1 MKCEVVR
8 PPAFDSKTRAKKI
21 LLGSLTMLKRATN
34 IALATTLLLL
44 VTGAAIPSPQDA
56 AEKRPKDQKE
66 YELITAVFKE
76 ADANKKL
83 QLLAEWE
90 KGYAE
95 TAYSTERMQAFMLAH
110 QQAQHAKET
119 VEFAKK
125 YLELS
130 PGDLQANIA
139 ITSMTTALYPSA
151 GDAEKPQILKDG
163 ETAAEALAGSIDKH
177 FAAANK
183 PAQVSDAQWTNAKSQ
198 VAVTARQT
206 LGWIAMQRQEHA
218 KAEEDF
224 KKVLRMK
231 PEAAQV
237 SYWLG
242 TELIVQGDPEKNE
255 EALFSLARAASYAGE
270 GALPPDGRKQVEEY
284 LTTVYKTFAGTT
296 EGLDELKAMAMNQ
309 PLPPADL
316 EIKSA
321 SVRKFEEIQKSRAE
335 NPQLWA
341 FLDLKKTLQ
350 SAQGDTVW
358 VDLKGKLTPKM
369 KLYVVSAPAR
379 SKTISL
385 SSEEGGSA
393 EVVLGLANMMR
404 TGVTAGRQL
413 TFDGVAASLTK
424 EPFKLTLT
432 DGEVPALGISR

>member
-1 MKCEVVR
+1 
-8 PPAFDSKTRAKKI
+8 
-21 LLGSLTMLKRATN
+21 MLKRATN

-83 QLLAEWE
+83 QLLSDWE

-95 TAYSTERMQAFMLAH
+95 TAFSTDRVRAFMGAH
-110 QQAQHAKET
+110 QQAGHAKET
-119 VEFAKK
+119 VEYAKK
-125 YLELS
+125 VLGLA

-139 ITSMTTALYPSA
+139 ITSMTTALYPGA
-151 GDAEKPQILKDG
+151 GDAEKPQVLKDG
-163 ETAAEALAGSIDKH
+163 ETAAGALAAGIDKH

-183 PAQVSDAQWTNAKSQ
+183 PAQVSDAQWANAKSQ

-218 KAEEDF
+218 KAEADF
-224 KKVLRMK
+224 KKVLGMK

-242 TELIVQGDPEKNE
+242 TELIAQGDPEKNE
-255 EALFSLARAASYAGE
+255 EALFSLARAAAYEGD
-270 GALPPDGRKQVEEY
+270 GALPPEGRKQVEEY

-296 EGLDELKAMAMNQ
+296 DGLDDLKALATNQ

-321 SVRKFEEIQKSRAE
+321 SVRKFEEMQKSRAE

-341 FLDLKKTLQ
+341 FLDLKQTLR
-350 SAQGDTVW
+350 SGQGDAVW
-358 VDLKGKLTPKM
+358 GDLKGKLTPKM
-369 KLYVVSAPAR
+369 KLFVVSAPAR

-385 SSEEGGSA
+385 SSEEGGA
-393 EVVLGLANMMR
+393 VEVVLGLTNMMR
-404 TGVTAGRQL
+404 TGVSAGRQL
-413 TFDGVAASLTK
+413 TFDGVAANLTK

-432 DGEVPALGISR
+432 DGAVPALGISR